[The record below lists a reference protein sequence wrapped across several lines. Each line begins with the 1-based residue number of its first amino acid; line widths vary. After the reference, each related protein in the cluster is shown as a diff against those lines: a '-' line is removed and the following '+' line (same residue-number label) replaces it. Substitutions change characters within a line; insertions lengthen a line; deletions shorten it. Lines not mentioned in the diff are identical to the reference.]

1 MYLWREFS
9 SIRKGVASM
18 PDYIANANHL
28 LDTLAMAGEPLSQ
41 SDIVLTVLGGLG
53 VEYEPFVTSITT
65 RYDSAMTFIDL
76 QALLLDQVLLR
87 LAASRSSNQFV
98 EEDFS
103 LFGELRRASHFSLS
117 TPPVVSGIPVISS
130 NP

>member
-1 MYLWREFS
+1 
-9 SIRKGVASM
+9 M

-28 LDTLAMAGEPLSQ
+28 LDTLAMAREPLSQ

-65 RYDSAMTFIDL
+65 RYYCAMTFIDL
-76 QALLLDQVLLR
+76 QALLLDQVLLC

-103 LFGELRRASHFSLS
+103 LFGELRRGSDFSLS